1 MDDSKSV
8 AAELKKKNMIEQLW
22 LHQFNQ
28 ALLEKKLI
36 SGKDFSRMKAKINSR
51 KTSAIQK

>member
-36 SGKDFSRMKAKINSR
+36 SEKDFSRMKAKINSR
-51 KTSAIQK
+51 KTSALPK